1 MAAKMVR
8 RAILK
13 FGCFGGCRSVACWLF
28 NQSRSVDGLVSD
40 VLIDKIGRRLFEL
53 QSEQLIVCLLCFI
66 AVLNASHILCM
77 ITVVST

>member
-1 MAAKMVR
+1 MGAKGMAAKMVR

-53 QSEQLIVCLLCFI
+53 QSEQLIVCYYALLLFSMQVI
-66 AVLNASHILCM
+66 YYA
-77 ITVVST
+77 